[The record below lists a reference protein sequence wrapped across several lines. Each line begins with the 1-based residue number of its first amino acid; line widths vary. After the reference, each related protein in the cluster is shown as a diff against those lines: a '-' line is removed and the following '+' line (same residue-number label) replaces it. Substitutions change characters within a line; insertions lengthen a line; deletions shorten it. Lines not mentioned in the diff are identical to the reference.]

1 MTHVP
6 HETLWALARN
16 ELPATDA
23 ADARAHLARCSECE
37 AAFADVQGA
46 LDVLLVLPEPPPMPD
61 DVARRVGT
69 KLSDELDRRAAKGL
83 RSWWANLFGPRL
95 VLVTLG
101 VALAIVAAY
110 ALTRAPAEPV
120 APIAQQ
126 TPEVGPPKDVVAP
139 PPEPPQPPAKKL
151 TATVAS
157 AKKAKASQ
165 RQAAKAQVLAEG
177 SVVSTEKGG
186 SLWMKLPDGTR
197 AGLTGSSEVTL
208 AKLEAKALTLDVEG
222 GSVAMVVPH
231 REDRVLTVRAGE
243 VEVKDLGTR
252 FLVSRE
258 AARVLVAVE
267 EGSVEVKTP
276 TSTQT
281 VRAGNAVAWR
291 DGKLTSMPWAVRE
304 EPAATEPSSVARLG
318 HEDDEPEAEPAV
330 EDEPSPVDEGPPAP
344 PLETGDPDEQW
355 AAPPPGTAPS
365 TTPDTPV
372 GPPPPPPHVVTSLPA
387 NAAAPAPRRR
397 GGFNLG
403 ELERRIRDFSRAVQ
417 APFVGLDPRV
427 RDQQAKDVERLADA
441 GDCDGSIALA
451 DAWLRDT
458 NRAADAETTRRGVL
472 LQKLR
477 CLNHLGRT
485 AEAAEVQRELDGR

>member
-6 HETLWALARN
+6 HETLWALARH
-16 ELPATDA
+16 ELPETDA
-23 ADARAHLARCSECE
+23 ADARAHLDGCSECQ
-37 AAFADVQGA
+37 AAFTDVQGA

-69 KLSDELDRRAAKGL
+69 KLADELDRRAAKSL

-101 VALAIVAAY
+101 AVLAIVAAY
-110 ALTRAPAEPV
+110 ALTRPSNEPV
-120 APIAQQ
+120 TPIAKD
-126 TPEVGPPKDVVAP
+126 TPDVAP
-139 PPEPPQPPAKKL
+139 PDIVPPPPELPKTPAKKL

-157 AKKAKASQ
+157 AKKAKASK

-186 SLWMKLPDGTR
+186 SLWMKLPDGSR

-231 REDRVLTVRAGE
+231 REDRVLTVRAGD

-281 VRAGNAVAWR
+281 VRAGNAVSWH
-291 DGKLTSMPWAVRE
+291 DGKLQAMPWAARE
-304 EPAATEPSSVARLG
+304 EPAATAPSSVARLG
-318 HEDDEPEAEPAV
+318 HEDDEPEQEPAV
-330 EDEPSPVDEGPPAP
+330 EDEPADQGPPPP
-344 PLETGDPDEQW
+344 PLESGDPDEQW
-355 AAPPPGTAPS
+355 AAPPTS
-365 TTPDTPV
+365 NTPAANPETPV
-372 GPPPPPPHVVTSLPA
+372 GPPPPPPSVVTALPPSA
-387 NAAAPAPRRR
+387 GPAAPRRR

-403 ELERRIRDFSRAVQ
+403 ELERRIREFSRAVQ

-427 RDQQAKDVERLADA
+427 RAQQASDVARLADA
-441 GDCDGSIALA
+441 GDCEGAIALA
-451 DAWLRDT
+451 NVWLRDT
-458 NRAADAETTRRGVL
+458 NRAADPEATRRGVL
-472 LQKLR
+472 TQKLR
-477 CLNHLGRT
+477 CLNHLGHVD
-485 AEAAEVQRELDGR
+485 EAAAVQAELNDK

>member
-6 HETLWALARN
+6 HETLWGLARN
-16 ELPATDA
+16 ELSDSDA
-23 ADARAHLARCSECE
+23 ADARAHLALCTECQ

-69 KLSDELDRRAAKGL
+69 KLADELDRRAAKSL

-95 VLVTLG
+95 VLVALG
-101 VALAIVAAY
+101 AALAIVAAY
-110 ALTRAPAEPV
+110 ALTRPPPDTV
-120 APIAQQ
+120 TPIANE
-126 TPEVGPPKDVVAP
+126 TPEVAPKDVVAP
-139 PPEPPQPPAKKL
+139 PPPELPKTPAKKL

-165 RQAAKAQVLAEG
+165 KAAAKAQVLAEG

-231 REDRVLTVRAGE
+231 REDRVLTVRAGD

-291 DGKLTSMPWAVRE
+291 DGKLESMPWAVRE
-304 EPAATEPSSVARLG
+304 EPPATSPSSVARLG

-330 EDEPSPVDEGPPAP
+330 DDEPAPVDQGPPPP

-355 AAPPPGTAPS
+355 AAPPSGTTPS
-365 TTPDTPV
+365 TTPETPV
-372 GPPPPPPHVVTSLPA
+372 GPPPPPPHVVTSLPPS
-387 NAAAPAPRRR
+387 AAAPAPRRR

-427 RDQQAKDVERLADA
+427 RAQQAKDVERLADA

-458 NRAADAETTRRGVL
+458 NRAADAEPTRRGVL
-472 LQKLR
+472 TQKLR

-485 AEAAEVQRELDGR
+485 AEAAAVQAELAR